1 MSRVDMTKEAA
12 EQVLE
17 LPRRYTKAEL
27 RRAYTDLA
35 RQYHPDAAGN
45 RHFDPALAQSR
56 MVEANKAYELLR
68 QQFAH
73 DSDRVVERE
82 FVSTAQTFAS
92 VDWDTEWE
100 DVGGTDDPWDFAG
113 DFDTTPAPEKVPLSP
128 RSVLLGPVVPRIV
141 FIALFAWIWW
151 RNFPLLLHNMASFVP
166 SGGWT
171 LMDVARL
178 VSAMVYPTYLLVYEA
193 LSGNVSC
200 FVREVL
206 NGIVS
211 WITGRY
217 VDLRPKSS
225 SYGCALYKLLKNQVY
240 ALLLAPIVLYLVAAC
255 VHENVVMVKVALGV
269 VALVLGIDTLAACVR
284 GGFVNVWASSL
295 AERVEAQ
302 YLLLRARLLKRCGQW
317 SDGKRD

>member
-1 MSRVDMTKEAA
+1 MPHLDMTKEAA

-17 LPRRYTKAEL
+17 LPHRYTKAEL

-45 RHFDPALAQSR
+45 RHFDPALSQKR
-56 MVEANKAYELLR
+56 MVEANKAYEVLR
-68 QQFAH
+68 QQFAQ
-73 DSDRVVERE
+73 DPNRVVERG
-82 FVSTAQTFAS
+82 FISTAQGFAS
-92 VDWDTEWE
+92 VDWDADW
-100 DVGGTDDPWDFAG
+100 DVSTNDDNPWDFEG
-113 DFDTTPAPEKVPLSP
+113 DWDSTPAPEKVPLGP
-128 RSVLLGPVVPRIV
+128 RSILLGAVVPRLV
-141 FIALFAWIWW
+141 FIALFAWVWW
-151 RNFPLLLHNMASFVP
+151 RNFPLLPHNMASFVP
-166 SGGWT
+166 AGEWT

-193 LSGNVSC
+193 LSGNISC
-200 FVREVL
+200 FVREIL

-217 VDLRPKSS
+217 IDLRPKSS

-240 ALLLAPIVLYLVAAC
+240 AVLLAPIVLYLVAAC
-255 VHENVVMVKVALGV
+255 VHENVTIVKVALGV
-269 VALVLGIDTLAACVR
+269 IALVLGIDTLAACTW

-302 YLLLRARLLKRCGQW
+302 YLLLRASLLKRCGQW
-317 SDGKRD
+317 SDVKKG